1 MSGVG
6 AREPAGPR
14 TTYDPDCTRC
24 ARLAAFLEEQR
35 ARHPAYFNAP
45 VPAFGDPSA
54 RLLIVGLAPG
64 RHGANA
70 SGRPFTGDFA
80 GSVLYRTLF
89 ELGLCTRPEST
100 SADDGLALLGCAIT
114 NAVKCLPPQN
124 KPTTAEVQ
132 TCNAYLQA
140 ELAALPRGA
149 VVLALGGIAHGAV
162 LRAFALRLSAHRFGH
177 GSVHALPGGR
187 TLVDA
192 YHCSRYN
199 IQTGRLTPA
208 LFAEAVAVAKAL
220 IVP

>member
-1 MSGVG
+1 M
-6 AREPAGPR
+6 
-14 TTYDPDCTRC
+14 
-24 ARLAAFLEEQR
+24 AAFLEEQR
-35 ARHPAYFNAP
+35 ARYPSYFNAP

-100 SADDGLALLGCAIT
+100 SADDDLALLGCAIT
-114 NAVKCLPPQN
+114 NAVKCLPPHN
-124 KPTTAEVQ
+124 KPTTVEVQ

-140 ELAALPRGA
+140 ELTALPRGA

-162 LRAFALRLSAHRFGH
+162 LRAFALRPGAHRFGH
-177 GSVHALPGGR
+177 GSVYALPGGR

-208 LFAEAVAVAKAL
+208 LFAEAVALAKAL